1 MNRVGNHRS
10 WLCYAGSL
18 LAYSKEEEE
27 EEEGLRE
34 EIKKMPDFL
43 HLFT

>member
-27 EEEGLRE
+27 EEGRE